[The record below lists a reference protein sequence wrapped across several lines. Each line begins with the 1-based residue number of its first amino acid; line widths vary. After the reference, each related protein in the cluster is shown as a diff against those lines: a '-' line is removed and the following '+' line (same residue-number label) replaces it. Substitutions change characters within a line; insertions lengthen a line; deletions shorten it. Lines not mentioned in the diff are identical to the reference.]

1 VFPAKLSRPLV
12 KNFIGSLASFALVI
26 ALVGAAPAPQTERP
40 LPNRF
45 ERSANVDVPIV
56 LCIDDK
62 PSAGGQ
68 PSGVAYAKAA
78 ANGYRSVLTLR
89 TKQDGVDLV
98 RERLTV
104 EQNKMRYFNIPV
116 SAKLPR
122 HEQVDEFLALVRDKA
137 DHPMLINCAFAER
150 VAPFMMIFRITA
162 QGWNE
167 DKAVEEA
174 NRSGLSRDQLKKFT
188 NDYLLRLEK
197 KRA

>member
-1 VFPAKLSRPLV
+1 M
-12 KNFIGSLASFALVI
+12 
-26 ALVGAAPAPQTERP
+26 
-40 LPNRF
+40 
-45 ERSANVDVPIV
+45 
-56 LCIDDK
+56 
-62 PSAGGQ
+62 
-68 PSGVAYAKAA
+68 
-78 ANGYRSVLTLR
+78 
-89 TKQDGVDLV
+89 

-104 EQNKMRYFNIPV
+104 EQNKMRYFNIPA

-122 HEQVDEFLALVRDKA
+122 HQQVDEFLALVRDKA
-137 DHPMLINCAFAER
+137 NHPMLINCAFAER